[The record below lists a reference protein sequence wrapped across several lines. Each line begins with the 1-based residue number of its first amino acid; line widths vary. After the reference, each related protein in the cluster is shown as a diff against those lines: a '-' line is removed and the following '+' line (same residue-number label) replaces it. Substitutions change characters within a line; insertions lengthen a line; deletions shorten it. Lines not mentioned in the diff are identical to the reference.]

1 MINMIKMIKMIKKL
15 DEAHQA
21 IGSRQ
26 SLVEWSDLTER
37 PVSLRKA
44 SFFLLPLENS
54 KDERSQQVIYRRVG
68 EVLAQKRYHRD
79 HRDHR
84 DHRIRKVMEDL
95 RGSRRTKEA

>member
-1 MINMIKMIKMIKKL
+1 MIKMIKMIKML

-84 DHRIRKVMEDL
+84 IRKVMEDL